1 MTKTGTVRRWDAARG
16 FGFIRSP
23 DSPADVFFHVR
34 DYRGGSAPVEGTEV
48 RFEEIHVGG
57 KGPRAM
63 AVHPV
68 GVEPRASSA
77 RPRTPAP
84 RGARTASRP
93 QRVPVRRQRWIPLLM
108 LPLWLG
114 LLGAG
119 LWLHRLPWWAVG
131 ALMALN
137 VLTLFAYAFDKSA
150 AESGRWR
157 TAEDTLHGFSLLGG
171 WPAAWLAQQTL
182 RHKSSKPSFQQ
193 VYAITVVLHCAAL
206 GGWVFWLAPRL
217 VAGSP

>member
-1 MTKTGTVRRWDAARG
+1 MTKTGTIRRWDAARG

-23 DSPADVFFHVR
+23 GSGADVFFHVR
-34 DYRGGSAPVEGTEV
+34 DYRGGGAAPVEGTEV
-48 RFEEIHVGG
+48 RYEEIHVGG

-63 AVHPV
+63 AVQPL
-68 GVEPRASSA
+68 GVEARAPSA
-77 RPRTPAP
+77 RPRAMAP
-84 RGARTASRP
+84 RGARTAPGPKRSP
-93 QRVPVRRQRWIPLLM
+93 VPPQRWIPLLM

-119 LWLHRLPWWAVG
+119 IWLHRLPWWAVG
-131 ALMALN
+131 ALMAVN
-137 VLTLFAYAFDKSA
+137 VLTLFAYAFDKNA

-171 WPAAWLAQQTL
+171 WPAAWLAQHTL
-182 RHKSSKPSFQQ
+182 RHKSSKLSFQRI
-193 VYAITVVLHCAAL
+193 YAITVVLNCAAL

-217 VAGSP
+217 V